1 MSSHVRTRFAPSPT
15 GYMHIGGMR
24 TALFC
29 WLFARHH
36 GGTFILRIDDT
47 DQQRNNDEAL
57 GPILRAF
64 RWLNLEWDEGPVYE
78 NGHVDMT
85 RVKGDKGPYFQSQRK
100 DLYDRELHRLL
111 ETRKA
116 YRDFDPPEKFAEGR
130 TLAEK
135 EKRVFLNERTWL
147 EASDADIQKQL
158 DAGTPYVVRFAIP
171 REHTVVINDHVR
183 GEVKFDAGLMAD
195 PVIVRTG
202 GMPLYNFATVV
213 DDGLMEIT
221 HVVRAEEHL
230 SNTPLQAMLHEALGY
245 KMPEFA
251 HIPFVAAPGSKEK
264 LSKRKLDQYKK
275 NSAFAKLFNI
285 GSDVFPKLGLE
296 QSAGLDPV
304 MVEFYEKAGFLPA
317 GVLNALVRLGWSF
330 DDKTEYFSL
339 EDMIREFSLER
350 VIKSAAGLDP
360 EKLLSY
366 EAYWMGQ
373 LTLEDKLNGCL
384 PFLVKAGYI
393 KADYDDV
400 TRLEVAKIIEAI
412 GDRLTVFSDVLRFDE
427 FFVADNEMTWDEKG
441 FEKRITK
448 AEGAA
453 DLLFDLSGVILNSDI
468 AGASDFDRVVHQFV
482 EQRGLQIGQIIHAL
496 RLSVTGKTSGVGMF
510 EAMELLGKERC
521 VRRMERTVEKAKG

>member
-1 MSSHVRTRFAPSPT
+1 
-15 GYMHIGGMR
+15 MHIGGMR
-24 TALFC
+24 TALFN

-36 GGTFILRIDDT
+36 GGTFVLRIDDT

-57 GPILRAF
+57 GPILKAF
-64 RWLNLEWDEGPVYE
+64 CWLNLGWDEGPVYE

-100 DLYDRELHRLL
+100 EIYDRELTRLL
-111 ETRKA
+111 EIRKA

-130 TLAEK
+130 ALAEK

-147 EASDADIQKQL
+147 DASDEAIKKEL

-171 REHTVVINDHVR
+171 REHTVVINDRVR

-221 HVVRAEEHL
+221 HVIRAEEHL
-230 SNTPLQAMLHEALGY
+230 SNTPLQIMLHKALGY

-251 HIPFVAAPGSKEK
+251 HIPFVAAPGGKEK
-264 LSKRKLDQYKK
+264 LSKRKLEQYKK
-275 NSAFAKLFNI
+275 NPACAKLFNL
-285 GSDVFPKLGLE
+285 GAEVFPKLGLE
-296 QSAGLDPV
+296 QATGLDPV
-304 MVEFYEKAGFLPA
+304 MVDFYEQAGFLPA

-330 DDKTEYFSL
+330 DDKTEIFSL
-339 EDMIREFSLER
+339 EDMIREFTLER

-360 EKLLSY
+360 EKLMSY
-366 EAYWMGQ
+366 QAHWMNQ
-373 LTLEDKLNGCL
+373 LVLEEKLDGCL
-384 PFLVKAGYI
+384 PMLVRAGYI
-393 KADYDDV
+393 DVKDAHDDV
-400 TRLEVAKIIEAI
+400 TRLEVAKIIQVI
-412 GDRLTVFSDVLRFDE
+412 GDRLTVFSDILRFDE
-427 FFVADNEMTWDEKG
+427 FFVADDQMTWDEKG

-448 AEGAA
+448 AEGAVDQLTELRA
-453 DLLFDLSGVILNSDI
+453 TILNSDVES
-468 AGASDFDRVVHQFV
+468 ASDFDRVVHKFV
-482 EQRGLQIGQIIHAL
+482 EEQGIAIGQIIHAL

-510 EAMELLGKERC
+510 EAMELLGKDRC
-521 VRRMERTVEKAKG
+521 VRRMERTIEKAGG